1 MKPPKV
7 LWVLVDKYGVILEEG
22 KLRKASLE
30 YGPEVPM
37 FTWWKNR
44 ADARWQIKQIK
55 NNMIPEAYSTWKF
68 KVIRYNLNNE

>member
-37 FTWWKNR
+37 FT
-44 ADARWQIKQIK
+44 
-55 NNMIPEAYSTWKF
+55 
-68 KVIRYNLNNE
+68 